1 MPILLEH
8 VPFVFFAKRFIFVG
22 MNTKEQFVITI
33 SREIGSGGRTIGRKL
48 AERLGVRFCDKELI
62 HTLTEQFDLS
72 DNEIEELKSKKK
84 NWLTDFIEKIAPAP
98 RADVI
103 MNGDSIYARDYRSSV
118 TTDDI
123 LKAER
128 NILYELAEESSC
140 VIAGR
145 SGFFVLKGHPN
156 KLDIFINAPK
166 EKRIE
171 RVMRKQGLSRE
182 EAIEAIETVDRGR
195 ENYVRRYTGE
205 SRYDA
210 RNYDLCI
217 NAGSLD
223 EDQVVDLIL
232 DFIEKSNN

>member
-1 MPILLEH
+1 
-8 VPFVFFAKRFIFVG
+8 

-33 SREIGSGGRTIGRKL
+33 SRELGSGGRTIGRKL
-48 AERLGVRFCDKELI
+48 AERLGVRFCDKELVRS
-62 HTLTEQFDLS
+62 LADQFDMSS
-72 DNEIEELKSKKK
+72 DEIEELKSKKK
-84 NWLTDFIEKIAPAP
+84 NWLSDFIEKITPAP

-103 MNGDSIYARDYRSSV
+103 MNGDSIYARDYRSAV
-118 TTDDI
+118 TTNDI
-123 LKAER
+123 HKAER
-128 NILYELAEESSC
+128 EILYALAEESSC

-166 EKRIE
+166 ERRIE
-171 RVMRKQGLSRE
+171 RVMAKQGLTRE
-182 EAIEAIETVDRGR
+182 EALEAIETVDTGR

-217 NAGSLD
+217 NTGSLS

-232 DFIEKSNN
+232 DYIGRTGR